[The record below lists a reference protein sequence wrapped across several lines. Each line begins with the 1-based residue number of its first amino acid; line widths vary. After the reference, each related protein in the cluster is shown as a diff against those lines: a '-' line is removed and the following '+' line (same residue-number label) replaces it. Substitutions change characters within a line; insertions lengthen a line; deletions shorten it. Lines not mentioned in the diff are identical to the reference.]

1 MHETD
6 VPCRCLMAS
15 TRDFPE
21 VAEYPDS
28 RGVNVYDDRDEGVA
42 GLKFRLADM
51 VDYWDGEARRA
62 SP

>member
-1 MHETD
+1 
-6 VPCRCLMAS
+6 MAS